1 MRRQPRSVLFLFV
14 VSALIPIA
22 LAGCGGPSS
31 PSDAGVV
38 LQGRVVGAQAATT
51 AVAARAGTGRT
62 ATETITVTVLEMP
75 DITTTVS
82 ADGTF
87 TLRGLPEGDF
97 TLVFSSGG
105 TTVGTVEFD
114 EVKPNQE
121 ITVTV
126 RVEPTGVVVVEERRN
141 GIGHGDL
148 ELEGLVTE
156 VLLLVPTGESR
167 FVIDDHTVVARL
179 GQTAI
184 REGDT
189 RRSVED
195 VTVGRRVHVKG
206 VYLPVENG
214 VQPVLAYEIKLQDD
228 DDDDGD
234 DDEGDDEDAPRTCI
248 ISGGQVGRG
257 IELEGNVMSGDSAG
271 FVMRVQGNRASAP
284 VDVQAAGATYKC
296 NGPGSPTVAEC
307 QARVVGGAKV
317 HVSGTLQQ
325 CTQTSALVRAS
336 RVMIQK

>member
-1 MRRQPRSVLFLFV
+1 MHRQRRSALFLLV

-38 LQGRVVGAQAATT
+38 LQGRVVGAQAAAT
-51 AVAARAGTGRT
+51 AVAARAGSVGRT
-62 ATETITVTVLEMP
+62 AAETITVTVAEMP
-75 DITTTVS
+75 DITTTVA

-87 TLRGLPEGDF
+87 TLRGLPDGDF

-121 ITVTV
+121 ITVTI
-126 RVEPTGVVVVEERRN
+126 RVEPTGVVVVEEKRN
-141 GIGHGDL
+141 GIGHGDV
-148 ELEGLVTE
+148 ELEGLVEE
-156 VLLLVPTGESR
+156 VLALVPTGESR

-184 REGDT
+184 REGES
-189 RRSVED
+189 RRTVED
-195 VTVGRRVHVKG
+195 VTEGRRVHVKG
-206 VYLPVENG
+206 VYLPVESG
-214 VQPVLAYEIKLQDD
+214 VQPVLAHEIKLQDD
-228 DDDDGD
+228 DDD

-284 VDVQAAGATYKC
+284 VDVQAVGATYKC

-325 CTQTSALVRAS
+325 CTLTSALVRAS
-336 RVMIQK
+336 RVMVQQ

>member
-1 MRRQPRSVLFLFV
+1 MRRQPRSVAFLFV
-14 VSALIPIA
+14 VSALIPMA

-62 ATETITVTVLEMP
+62 AVETITVTVAEMP
-75 DITTTVS
+75 EITTTVG

-126 RVEPTGVVVVEERRN
+126 RVEPTGVVVLEERRN

-156 VLLLVPTGESR
+156 VLALVPTGESR

-184 REGDT
+184 REGES

-206 VYLPVENG
+206 VYLPVENAD
-214 VQPVLAYEIKLQDD
+214 QPVLAHEIKLQDD
-228 DDDDGD
+228 DDDD
-234 DDEGDDEDAPRTCI
+234 GDDEDAPRTCI

-284 VDVQAAGATYKC
+284 VDVQAAGATFKC
-296 NGPGSPTVAEC
+296 NGPGSPTVADC
-307 QARVVGGAKV
+307 QARVVGGAKI

-325 CTQTSALVRAS
+325 CTTTAALVRAS
-336 RVMIQK
+336 RVMVQK